1 MCTRIASALTALL
14 ALGATTHAGTQTPD
28 PASAAPA
35 SAAPASATPASATP
49 EDAAVAWRAQYD
61 AATRD
66 LLYSGRFDA
75 ARVEFDR
82 LAGTAPTPDDAA
94 AARALSRLAADLLVR
109 DLVWVKRA
117 ELGESEVSAR
127 SEDRRT
133 STEMAQ
139 LYVAAAAYGIG
150 TGLWLAVQTEPE
162 SVAAVTLPTLA
173 LGVAAPVG
181 VYLLDDRST
190 LRYGTP
196 TAILSGLTVGLTQG
210 ALWTT
215 YYQAQARAADEFS
228 GRTMA
233 TLVWLPTTLGA
244 VAGCVLG
251 ETFGTTPGRA
261 ELVAAGS
268 TLAATFTGLLTAALL
283 PDDIQRPDDY
293 VALSA
298 ALASNAGAVG
308 GWFLGRA
315 WSPSIARVRY
325 LQLGALGGGAG
336 SALLFLT
343 FAGKDSEPRAAA
355 AVTAIGL
362 GGGVALATVLTS
374 GMAPDNRREL
384 SGAASAQL
392 LIAPGADGVPRLA
405 LSGQF

>member
-1 MCTRIASALTALL
+1 MCTRIASALAALL
-14 ALGATTHAGTQTPD
+14 ALGATTHAGAQTPE
-28 PASAAPA
+28 PASAAPGQA
-35 SAAPASATPASATP
+35 SVAPAPDSAA
-49 EDAAVAWRAQYD
+49 VVWRAQYD
-61 AATRD
+61 TATRD
-66 LLYSGRFDA
+66 LLYSGQFDA
-75 ARVEFDR
+75 ARIEFDR

-94 AARALSRLAADLLVR
+94 AARALSRLAADLLAR
-109 DLVWVKRA
+109 DLVWVKRT

-181 VYLLDDRST
+181 VYLLDDHST

-215 YYQAQARAADEFS
+215 YYQAQARAEDEFT

-244 VAGCVLG
+244 VAGGVLG